1 MHITINGENIG
12 RDEYFKLMEMLY
24 KDAMEIAGVYH
35 GMNRSEKLRINW
47 PDEYAFAEANWKTFV
62 GAARAMYASR
72 LGDPKT
78 PPNDARK
85 MHLAL
90 VLQAMASRGEQEK
103 DTRLQLEPG
112 TAQYEGDK
120 AINRAILDQFGMNP
134 NFRAALANGAA
145 KINMTRH

>member
-1 MHITINGENIG
+1 MHITINGERIG

-24 KDAMEIAGVYH
+24 KDAQEIAGVYH
-35 GMNRSEKLRINW
+35 GMNRSEKFRINW

-62 GAARAMYASR
+62 TAARAMYASR
-72 LGDPKT
+72 LADPNT
-78 PPNDARK
+78 PPADKHK

-90 VLQAMASRGEQEK
+90 ILQAMASKGAQEK
-103 DTRLQLEPG
+103 DVRLQLEPG
-112 TAQYEGDK
+112 TAQYEGDR
-120 AINRAILDQFGMNP
+120 AINRAILDQFGANP

>member
-1 MHITINGENIG
+1 MDRVMSYGE
-12 RDEYFKLMEMLY
+12 LLY

-35 GMNRSEKLRINW
+35 GMNRSEKFRINW
-47 PDEYAFAEANWKTFV
+47 PDEYAFAEANWKIFV

-85 MHLAL
+85 MHIAL

-103 DTRLQLEPG
+103 DTRLQLE
-112 TAQYEGDK
+112 QSD
-120 AINRAILDQFGMNP
+120 
-134 NFRAALANGAA
+134 
-145 KINMTRH
+145 